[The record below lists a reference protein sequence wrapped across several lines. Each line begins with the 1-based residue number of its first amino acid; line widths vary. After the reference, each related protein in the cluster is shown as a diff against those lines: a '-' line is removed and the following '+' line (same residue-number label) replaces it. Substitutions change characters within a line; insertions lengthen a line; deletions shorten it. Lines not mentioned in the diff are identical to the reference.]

1 MEKLTKQR
9 FENYDYISRYTGV
22 PYYYDP
28 ITRREIYGIGEQIR
42 TDLPFVSHK
51 LKPEDNL
58 DSLALTYYNNPTF
71 WWVIAYFN
79 DIPDAFMHL
88 QSRYSTLKIP
98 RITGIEFGRTNR

>member
-28 ITRREIYGIGEQIR
+28 TTRREIYGIGEQIR

-79 DIPDAFMHL
+79 NITDPFITLIEHYDII
-88 QSRYSTLKIP
+88 KIP
-98 RITGIEFGRTNR
+98 NITSIEFKNGRS